1 MLFLKKSIKKHIFW
15 YYFFSKKVKNK
26 IESKKEYMKNV
37 NYINYKFIFK
47 FDFFYNELSSKFWD
61 YI

>member
-1 MLFLKKSIKKHIFW
+1 MLFFKKKH
-15 YYFFSKKVKNK
+15 KNK

-47 FDFFYNELSSKFWD
+47 FDFFYNELSSKF
-61 YI
+61 